1 MAKVHAQF
9 RANADLQSAAHLP
22 SDFALMGKFC
32 SLARFLDRQVDR
44 DGIKQ
49 MLKAVKMLRLCD
61 YTAEDIRSILSHAAV
76 YVSRTLSVCGD
87 TMDATEASNVLVVL
101 MFVSHSYTMDEHCPL
116 RVWHQHLFAE
126 YCTVKELN
134 AALVRLLNFQGSV
147 LRVEEAEHKRIS
159 LALKPE
165 LTPTQIPATSAGVRG
180 PVPRLSMVCPPQ
192 TARRAVGYGVRPAY
206 VAQPWTVRARVK

>member
-9 RANADLQSAAHLP
+9 RANADLQSAAHVP
-22 SDFALMGKFC
+22 SDFAMMGKFC
-32 SLARFLDRQVDR
+32 SWAGFLDRQVDR

-61 YTAEDIRSILSHAAV
+61 YTAEDIRSVLSHAAV
-76 YVSRTLSVCGD
+76 YVSRTLAVCGD
-87 TMDATEASNVLVVL
+87 TMEATEASNVSVVL
-101 MFVSHSYTMDEHCPL
+101 MFISHSYTMDEHCPL

-147 LRVEEAEHKRIS
+147 LRVEESEHKRIA
-159 LALKPE
+159 ALLLPE
-165 LTPTQIPATSAGVRG
+165 LTPTLIPAASASARG
-180 PVPRLSMVCPPQ
+180 SVPRLSMVCAPN
-192 TARRAVGYGVRPAY
+192 TARRAVGYGVRSTY
-206 VAQPWTVRARVK
+206 VASPWTVRAHVR